1 MLWNIPLKVSF
12 FAHFRK
18 SGKKGWVECKEE
30 DLMIWTWLRR
40 SLILEGKM
48 VILDQPSA
56 RGGLA
61 SVALYLPS
69 FQ

>member
-12 FAHFRK
+12 FCPF
-18 SGKKGWVECKEE
+18 SEIWKKGWVECKEG